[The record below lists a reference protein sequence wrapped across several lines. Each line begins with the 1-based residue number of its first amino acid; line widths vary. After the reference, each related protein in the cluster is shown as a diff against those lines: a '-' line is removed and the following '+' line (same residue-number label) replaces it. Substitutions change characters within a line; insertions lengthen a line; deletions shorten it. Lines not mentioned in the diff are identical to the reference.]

1 VSIFKK
7 IIVGTITVALGLLI
21 LLFGCMW
28 LDVHAGEAPIVSNR
42 VAEIPGDT
50 LVRIMGRGA
59 IGPQLDSSSQQPGM
73 FRGASGGP
81 LPEGM
86 GPVWGPE
93 YLYDSTRRKE
103 TNFRGPLPE
112 GMGLWQARQSRKYD
126 SYSARRPMSRDQLD
140 ALGMSVEDY
149 RQWMISLQPYDPN
162 RRRTNAYR
170 ADGTILGQSPERMA
184 MRTVVIDSVQFD
196 DDSLATITLNR
207 VPTNTQR
214 RTAPTSSDKITV
226 GGPFT
231 IEDYNETTG
240 IVTVKALFAAGST
253 YVTVSLNVQ

>member
-1 VSIFKK
+1 MSTFKK

-28 LDVHAGEAPIVSNR
+28 LDVHAQATPR
-42 VAEIPGDT
+42 D
-50 LVRIMGRGA
+50 
-59 IGPQLDSSSQQPGM
+59 QLPKGM
-73 FRGASGGP
+73 T
-81 LPEGM
+81 
-86 GPVWGPE
+86 PVWGAE
-93 YLYDSTRRKE
+93 HLYDSTRRKE
-103 TNFRGPLPE
+103 TNFRGPLPEGMGLVWGSEHRYDPTRRKETNFQGPLPE

-184 MRTVVIDSVQFD
+184 MRTVVVDSVQFD
-196 DDSLATITLNR
+196 DDSLTTITLNR

-226 GGPFT
+226 GGPFR
-231 IEDYNETTG
+231 IVSYNDALGT
-240 IVTVKALFAAGST
+240 VTVKSLLDLDSS
-253 YVTVSLNVQ
+253 YITVSLGIQ